1 MTVERFVH
9 AFAGTLV
16 LTGIVL
22 AQVVNPWF
30 LLLSAFV
37 GANLLQSSFTRFC
50 PLAMILRRLGLA
62 DGVSAEARSFR

>member
-22 AQVVNPWF
+22 AQLVNPWF
-30 LLLSAFV
+30 LLISAFV
-37 GANLLQSSFTRFC
+37 GANLLQSAFTRFC
-50 PLAMILRRLGLA
+50 PLAIILRKLGMS
-62 DGVSAEARSFR
+62 DPVPPDARSL

>member
-22 AQVVNPWF
+22 AQLVSPWF
-30 LLLSAFV
+30 LVLSAFV

-50 PLAMILRRLGLA
+50 PLAIILRKM
-62 DGVSAEARSFR
+62 GVNDPVPPEARSL